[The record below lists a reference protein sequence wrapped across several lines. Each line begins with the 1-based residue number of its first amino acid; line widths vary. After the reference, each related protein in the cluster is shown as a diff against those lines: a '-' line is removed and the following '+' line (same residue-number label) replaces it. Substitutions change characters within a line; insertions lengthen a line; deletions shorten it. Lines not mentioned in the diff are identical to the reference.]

1 MRNKIKYISNKP
13 EKFTPSGHRNDPSLS
28 EAANGIMDRP
38 MFFMIR
44 KLTRDE
50 QFKVREMLELKDESD
65 PSRGIKGSG
74 DIAKFIWENCIVSA
88 HNILVDEG
96 DEIPVG
102 HEIMTGKEKNAL
114 WDTEGMD
121 IEMHEA
127 ILFAR
132 TNSVHSEVEAKN

>member
-1 MRNKIKYISNKP
+1 MRSKIKFISNKP
-13 EKFTPSGHRNDPSLS
+13 EKFIPSGHRNDPTLNES
-28 EAANGIMDRP
+28 APDVKDRP

-96 DEIPVG
+96 DEIAVG
-102 HEIMTGKEKNAL
+102 HDVMTGKEKNKL

-132 TNSVHSEVEAKN
+132 THSMHTEVEAKN

>member
-1 MRNKIKYISNKP
+1 MRSKIKFISNKP
-13 EKFTPSGHRNDPSLS
+13 EKFIPTVHRMDPSLLES
-28 EAANGIMDRP
+28 NPEVKDRP

-50 QFKVREMLELKDESD
+50 QFKVREMLELKDEAD
-65 PSRGIKGSG
+65 PSKGIKGSG

-96 DEIPVG
+96 EEVAHG
-102 HEIMTGKEKNAL
+102 YEIMEGKQKNAL

-121 IEMHEA
+121 MEMHEA

-132 TNSVHSEVEAKN
+132 TNSLHSEVEAKN